1 LKNLKVTLCLLIA
14 FFPCLTIAA
23 VNVGIAKLDL
33 NDGQRMAWDGKHQR
47 PITVHV
53 FYPTHDTPPT
63 PIKLGLPGEE
73 LFAAGN
79 AIGHATPAEE
89 KKLPL
94 ILMSHGTGGSALQML
109 WLAEK
114 LVKNGYLVVGINHH
128 GNTAIEPK
136 TYAEGFVLWWER
148 SRDVAVVLEQISND
162 KKWSPYI
169 DPTNIGML
177 GFSLG
182 GYTTIAAIGGITDKA
197 RFTKF
202 CNSDKRDFTCDS
214 QVEFPNIEEEFNK
227 VKDSEIVKASLKRQ
241 HDSYKI
247 DQIKAAVVLSP
258 AVVQS
263 ITDDSLKGITV
274 PVSVIVGTQDTVA
287 PAAANAKRVASL
299 VSGAEY
305 AEIEGAGHYTFLAEC
320 TDLGKV
326 YVKTLCT
333 DPPKVDR
340 AQVHDSV
347 SGQVL
352 SFFNR
357 TFSYNKELH
366 QTGR

>member
-1 LKNLKVTLCLLIA
+1 MKNLKVTLFLLIA
-14 FFPCLTIAA
+14 LFSSSSIAV
-23 VNVGIAKLDL
+23 VNVGIVKLDL
-33 NDGQRMAWDGKHQR
+33 KDEQRMAWDGKHMR

-53 FYPTHDTPPT
+53 FYPTHDTPSV
-63 PIKLGLPGEE
+63 PIKLGKLGEE

-79 AIGHATPAEE
+79 AIWNAAPAEE

-128 GNTAIEPK
+128 GNTAIESK
-136 TYAEGFVLWWER
+136 KYAEGYVLWWER
-148 SRDVAVVLEQISND
+148 SRDVAVVLDKISNH
-162 KKWSPYI
+162 KNWSSYI
-169 DPTNIGML
+169 DPINIGML

-182 GYTTIAAIGGITDKA
+182 GYTTIASIGGITDKA
-197 RFTKF
+197 LFAEF
-202 CNSDKRDFTCDS
+202 CNSDKRDFTCDA
-214 QVEFPNIEEEFNK
+214 QVEFSNIDEEFNK
-227 VKDSEIVKASLKRQ
+227 VKESEIVQESLKRQ
-241 HDSYKI
+241 HASYKI
-247 DQIKAAVVLSP
+247 EQIKAAFVLSP

-263 ITDDSLKGITV
+263 ITEDSLRGITI

-287 PAAANAKRVASL
+287 PVASNAERVASL

-305 AEIEGAGHYTFLAEC
+305 AEIEGAGHYTFLSEC

-333 DPPKVDR
+333 DSPTIDR
-340 AQVHDSV
+340 AKVHNSV

-357 TFSYNKELH
+357 TFSYNKPL
-366 QTGR
+366 R